1 MSGMEM
7 EELAARI
14 KGMTVDEQVIVANN
28 LEDNVLWGELQR
40 RYASRSAQV
49 ENVRKEVM

>member
-1 MSGMEM
+1 MSGIEI

-28 LEDNVLWGELQR
+28 LKDNVLWGELQG
-40 RYASRSAQV
+40 RYASMDVQLN
-49 ENVRKEVM
+49 NVRKEVM